1 MGAGKVRV
9 SILLVSMSAEEGCW
23 VRTPL
28 ERDCVPVGCYG

>member
-9 SILLVSMSAEEGCW
+9 LLLVSMSAEEGCW

-28 ERDCVPVGCYG
+28 ERDRVPVGCYG